1 MSVEIGT
8 AFADLFKHYFSTHY
22 ITFEDNKLN
31 ILLYSLMSI
40 LISYIFKFLI
50 NYDDFKEQLNYI
62 KWYITYTIFGRTKI
76 IYLCNKLN
84 TPYSPDKK
92 ITNYNELHNFE
103 LAYDNWTYFKNL
115 ISLKLCKNRSGGNAD
130 TIFAYSYNFCL
141 KLNNNIK
148 TTDKYGNSIKN
159 DNANTLYEKPF
170 MIAAKSFQNYFT
182 SIIKDKN
189 KEKDT
194 MQDFKI
200 IAFINGYYIFVNTDC
215 FDSDSQAT
223 IKCKNKESLD
233 IFMALMQQD
242 FDDNKTYFKGSSDK
256 LKVVEYDGKNSFVEV
271 GFVKPSLTFDNY
283 VSRHKRNILD
293 KLNSFKDG
301 LLYKNNPYFENNLG
315 IMLHGYYGSGKT
327 FLISAIANYTKRDI
341 YSINLVKIKT
351 VTEWRKIMSPSN
363 LEKYVFAI
371 DEIDYVLGELLLDD
385 VSNSGSNVGSS
396 AGGSS
401 SGGAGGGAGSN
412 ASASANDEA
421 KFKIQM
427 LSVQISNTDDIKTK
441 DLLVKEMKLLME
453 TNSSNDKLTYQFLL
467 GELSGL
473 LSTQNRILI
482 CTTNFPEKIPG
493 ALKRPGRFDILIEL
507 GKFNNDEIKELL
519 IKLYNPNKNELLVI
533 KNTTFPDNKYTPAEL
548 IMKASENKNI
558 FDLIKKL

>member
-8 AFADLFKHYFSTHY
+8 ALADLLKHYFSSTY

-40 LISYIFKFLI
+40 LISYIFKFFI
-50 NYDDFKEQLNYI
+50 NYNDFKEQINYI
-62 KWYITYTIFGRTKI
+62 QWTITYTIFRRTKI
-76 IYLCNKLN
+76 IYLCNKLT
-84 TPYSPDKK
+84 TPYSPDKT
-92 ITNYNELHNFE
+92 ITNYTELHNYE
-103 LAYDNWTYFKNL
+103 LEYDNWTYFQHL
-115 ISLKLCKNRSGGNAD
+115 ISLKLSKNRAGSKAD
-130 TIFAYSYNFCL
+130 TIFAYNYNFCIN
-141 KLNNNIK
+141 LNPIVSTKNNR
-148 TTDKYGNSIKN
+148 DKYDTNSSNDNQNSICK
-159 DNANTLYEKPF
+159 KPF
-170 MIAAKSFQNYFT
+170 MISSKSFQNYFISNT
-182 SIIKDKN
+182 KDNKN
-189 KEKDT
+189 KDT
-194 MQDFKI
+194 IQDFKI
-200 IAFINGYYIFVNTDC
+200 IAFINGYYIFVNTDS
-215 FDSDSQAT
+215 FDKESSAT
-223 IKCKNKESLD
+223 IKCRNKESLD
-233 IFMALMQQD
+233 IFMALMQKD

-256 LKVVEYDGKNSFVEV
+256 LKVVEYDGKNSCVEV
-271 GFVKPSLTFDNY
+271 GFVKPNLTFEHY
-283 VSRHKRNILD
+283 VSRHKRSILD

-351 VTEWRKIMSPSN
+351 VSEWRKIMSPSN

-371 DEIDYVLGELLLDD
+371 DEIDYVLGELLLDA
-385 VSNSGSNVGSS
+385 GSN

-401 SGGAGGGAGSN
+401 SAGGGGSGN
-412 ASASANDEA
+412 GIANDES

-427 LSVQISNTDDIKTK
+427 LSVQISNTDDAKTK

-453 TNSSNDKLTYQFLL
+453 TNSNNDKLTYQFLL

-519 IKLYNPNKNELLVI
+519 IKLYNPNKNELLLI

>member
-8 AFADLFKHYFSTHY
+8 AFADLFKHYFSTNY

-40 LISYIFKFLI
+40 VISYIFKFLI
-50 NYDDFKEQLNYI
+50 NYDDFKEQINYI
-62 KWYITYTIFGRTKI
+62 KWYITYTMFKRTKI
-76 IYLCNKLN
+76 VYLCNKLN

-92 ITNYNELHNFE
+92 ITNYTELHDYE
-103 LAYDNWTYFKNL
+103 LEYNNWEYFQKL
-115 ISLKLCKNRSGGNAD
+115 ISLKLAKNRAGSKAD
-130 TIFAYSYNFCL
+130 TIFAYNYNFCIN
-141 KLNNNIK
+141 LNPIVSSKNNV
-148 TTDKYGNSIKN
+148 DKQNENKNSIC
-159 DNANTLYEKPF
+159 EKPF
-170 MIAAKSFQNYFT
+170 MITYKSFQNYFI
-182 SIIKDKN
+182 SNNKDKDN
-189 KEKDT
+189 KNKDKDT
-194 MQDFKI
+194 TQEFKI
-200 IAFINGYYIFVNTDC
+200 IAFINGYYIFVNTDS
-215 FDSDSQAT
+215 FDKDSSAT
-223 IKCKNKESLD
+223 IKCKNKDSLD
-233 IFMALMQQD
+233 IFMALMQKD

-256 LKVVEYDGKNSFVEV
+256 LKVVEYDGKNSCMEV
-271 GFVKPSLTFDNY
+271 GFVKPNLTFEHY
-283 VSRHKRNILD
+283 VSRHKKSIID

-351 VTEWRKIMSPSN
+351 ITEWRKIMSPSN

-371 DEIDYVLGELLLDD
+371 DEIDYVLGELLLEVGGG
-385 VSNSGSNVGSS
+385 VSSLGNSS
-396 AGGSS
+396 AGAVSCN
-401 SGGAGGGAGSN
+401 SN
-412 ASASANDEA
+412 ASSNANDEA

-453 TNSSNDKLTYQFLL
+453 TNSNNDKLTYQFLL

-493 ALKRPGRFDILIEL
+493 ALKRPGRFDISIEL
-507 GKFNNDEIKELL
+507 GKFNNDEIRELL
-519 IKLYNPNKNELLVI
+519 IKLYNPNKNDLLVI
-533 KNTTFPDNKYTPAEL
+533 KNITFPDNKYTPAEL